1 MRKSQSHI
9 FIERGKIA
17 EQPRKGGAGQ
27 RSPREH
33 ERWRILATA
42 PVKALSLGALRPD
55 AEKYGLDL
63 AKDGL
68 SCNKFLESNKEISS
82 PV

>member
-9 FIERGKIA
+9 FIERGRIA
-17 EQPRKGGAGQ
+17 DQPRNGGPGQ

-33 ERWRILATA
+33 ERWRVLAAA
-42 PVKALSLGALRPD
+42 PVKALSPGALRSD

-68 SCNKFLESNKEISS
+68 SCNELRESNREISS